1 MEAKNAKKVSII
13 VPTINEEGNIQKLVK
28 RIDNALKKGG
38 IEYEIILIDD
48 HSTDNTVKVANNLT
62 DEYPISC
69 YLKKGKKGKAFSILE
84 GFEYAK
90 YDTLAMIDAD
100 LQYPPEAIPEMVRKI
115 GEGAGVVVANRHCK
129 GVNFL
134 RKSASK
140 GFNFVFGRIL
150 HGLKCDVQSG
160 LKVFKKQITKEIT
173 VNPSQWTFDL
183 EFLINARYAGYEI
196 DTVNID
202 FEKRHSG
209 QSKINV
215 IKASW
220 EIGTNALANK
230 LKKKKPI
237 QIPPQDDSSMMGAG
251 LARNGRRFIT
261 HSTLGNE
268 ISALITFTASQKL
281 LIFLT
286 IVSAIAGFLF
296 FPLYT
301 AITLIAVLSSI
312 YFFDVLF
319 NLFLITKSLHNPP
332 ELSFTDEELS
342 RIDESSLPTYSIL
355 CPLYRESA
363 VLPKFL
369 NSISK
374 LDWPK
379 DKLDMQ
385 LLLEENDQ
393 ETINVANSMDLPN
406 YVRAVIVPHSL
417 PKTKPKAC
425 NYGLNLAK
433 GEYLVVYDAEDMP
446 EPQQLKKAY
455 LAFQRVPQ
463 KVKCLQAKLNYYNTN
478 QNLLTRLFTAE
489 YSLWFEIIL
498 PGLQSI
504 NTSIPLGGTSNHFK
518 TADLKDLKGWD
529 PFNVTEDADLGA
541 RLFKA
546 GFNTAIIDSTTLE
559 EANSQIW
566 NWIRQRSR
574 WIKGYMQT
582 YMVHTRKPMEF
593 LKKSGIHTFLFQ
605 LNIGGKIAFMLINP
619 ILWAATISYFVL
631 RSIVGPTIES
641 IYPTPVFYIAVFSLV
656 FGNFLYFYYYM
667 IGCAKR
673 GHWPVIK
680 YVFLIPFY
688 WFFMS
693 IAAVMATY
701 QLFIKPHFW
710 EKTKHGLHLKKI
722 TKSQPVL
729 EVVKPQ
735 PVLRSELDIN
745 FIREDSWL
753 KKATNKFLPSSLTK
767 NAIPGA
773 TLMIMAMIFGN
784 FLNFLFNAF
793 LGRVLSFEELG
804 LVILVNTLWSVVAI
818 FMGALSSTVN
828 HKTAHLAVEKSEGS
842 AAIFLKSTLKKGVFI
857 ALGASLIWIVL
868 APFLSDFFN
877 ISSSLVLLMFTPVLT
892 LGVIASANR
901 GFLNGNLHFT
911 SVALIFFFES
921 VSKFVAAALFV
932 WYGLDSLVYLSIPIS
947 IAVASMASVLAVS
960 RHLEDFT
967 ERIEVHKFPGRFFYA
982 SMLTLMSA
990 TIFLSI
996 DIILVK
1002 HFLSPRLAGEY
1013 ALISLVGKM
1022 IFFLGSLPNI
1032 FTITLI
1038 SRDEGLKRSTKKT
1051 FRLLVG
1057 STAVLSAVGFILLG
1071 PFGNLTV
1078 PILFGAKTLAI
1089 LPYLSIYTFAF
1100 AIFTVSNSL
1109 VLYRLAKK
1117 QFIFPIISMAASL
1130 FMAVGII
1137 LNHGSVGEIVNV
1149 IFWASIF
1156 GFGLIS
1162 LFHIL
1167 EGKLKFAWRG
1177 VIDLKDAFVSV
1188 DTKTAAAK
1196 VGKRILIFNWRDTK
1210 HVFAGGAELY
1220 VHEIAK
1226 QWVKD
1231 GHQVTVFCGN
1241 DGKSKR
1247 SEVIG
1252 DVQVIRRGGFYFVY
1266 FWAFIYYITQ
1276 FRGKY
1281 DIIVDCHNG
1290 IPFFTPIYSRKPI
1303 YCLIHHI
1310 HQEVFRHSLPKPL
1323 AKLAIFLE
1331 RDLMPLV
1338 YRNVG
1343 FITVSESSKKDI
1355 HNLGLGIKKGI
1366 EVVNPGVNLKN
1377 LTLGIKSPE
1386 PTILYLG
1393 RLKAYKSVD
1402 VLIRAFEKIAREV
1415 DDAQLIIVG
1424 SGEEENSLKR
1434 LTSELNLNGKVVFK
1448 GRVSEKEKI
1457 GLLQKAWVFVN
1468 PSFMEG
1474 WGITTI
1480 EASACGTPIVAS
1492 DVPGLRDSVKDMETG
1507 CLVSYGNSDAF
1518 AESILTIIKDK
1529 HLRDRMGKEAVM
1541 WASNFDWNKTSNAFL
1556 SIINK

>member
-1 MEAKNAKKVSII
+1 MEAKNTEKVSII
-13 VPTINEEGNIQKLVK
+13 IPTFNEEGNIQKLVK

-38 IEYEIILIDD
+38 IEYEIVTIDD
-48 HSTDNTVKVANNLT
+48 HSTDNTVKIANNLA

-69 YLKKGKKGKAFSILE
+69 HLKKGKKGKAFSILE
-84 GFEYAK
+84 GFDYAK
-90 YDTLAMIDAD
+90 YDTVGMIDAD

-115 GEGAGVVVANRHCK
+115 RDGAGVVVANRRYK
-129 GVNFL
+129 GISPL
-134 RKSASK
+134 RKLASK

-160 LKVFKKQITKEIT
+160 LKVFKKQITKEIA

-183 EFLINARYAGYEI
+183 EFLVNARYAGHEI
-196 DTVNID
+196 ATVNID

-209 QSKINV
+209 ESKINV

-237 QIPPQDDSSMMGAG
+237 QIPPQDESSMIGAG
-251 LARNGRRFIT
+251 MAHKGRRFIT
-261 HSTLGNE
+261 HSNLDSET
-268 ISALITFTASQKL
+268 SALITFTASQKF
-281 LIFLT
+281 LIFLSV
-286 IVSAIAGFLF
+286 ILAVAGFLF

-301 AITLIAVLSSI
+301 AIALMAVLSSL

-342 RIDESSLPTYSIL
+342 RIDESSLPVYAIL

-374 LDWPK
+374 LEWPK
-379 DKLDMQ
+379 DKLDVQ
-385 LLLEENDQ
+385 LLLEENDL
-393 ETINVANSMDLPN
+393 ETIDTARSIDLPS
-406 YVRAVIVPHSL
+406 YVRIVIVPHSL

-425 NYGLNLAK
+425 NYGLNSAK

-455 LAFQRVPQ
+455 LAFQRVPE

-504 NTSIPLGGTSNHFK
+504 NTSIPLGGTSNHFR
-518 TADLKDLKGWD
+518 TADLRNLKGWD
-529 PFNVTEDADLGA
+529 PFNVTEDADLGV
-541 RLFKA
+541 RLFKQ
-546 GFNTAIIDSTTLE
+546 GFNTAIIDSITLE
-559 EANSQIW
+559 EANSQVW

-582 YMVHTRKPMEF
+582 YLVHMRKPMEF

-605 LNIGGKIAFMLINP
+605 LNIGGKIVFMLINP
-619 ILWAATISYFVL
+619 ILWFMTISYFAL
-631 RSIVGPTIES
+631 RSVVGPTIES

-673 GHWPVIK
+673 GHWPIIK

-710 EKTKHGLHLKKI
+710 EKTKHGLHLKKL
-722 TKSQPVL
+722 KPLPVL
-729 EVVKPQ
+729 GTIKSGPAPKP
-735 PVLRSELDIN
+735 ELTLN
-745 FIREDSWL
+745 FIKKDSWL
-753 KKATNKFLPSSLTK
+753 KKTTNKFLPLSLTE
-767 NAIPGA
+767 NALSGA
-773 TLMIMAMIFGN
+773 ALMIAAMMFAN

-793 LGRVLSFEELG
+793 LGRVLSFEELS
-804 LVILVNTLWSVVAI
+804 LVILVNTLWSVAAI
-818 FMGALSSTVN
+818 FMGAVSSTVN
-828 HKTAHLAVEKSEGS
+828 HKTAHLAVEKGEGS
-842 AAIFLKSTLKKGVFI
+842 ALAFLKSTLNKAIPI
-857 ALGASLIWIVL
+857 ALGISVMWIVSVS
-868 APFLSDFFN
+868 FLSNFFN
-877 ISSSLVLLMFTPVLT
+877 ISSQSILFMFTPVLT

-901 GFLNGNLHFT
+901 GFLNGNLYFT
-911 SVALIFFFES
+911 SVAFVILFES
-921 VSKFVAAALFV
+921 VSKFIAAALFA
-932 WYGLDSLVYLSIPIS
+932 WYGLNHLVYLSIPIS

-960 RHLEDFT
+960 RHSEDFIQT
-967 ERIEVHKFPGRFFYA
+967 KNHKFPGRFFYA
-982 SMLTLMSA
+982 SILTLMSA

-1013 ALISLVGKM
+1013 TLISLVGKM
-1022 IFFLGSLPNI
+1022 IYFLGSLPNI
-1032 FTITLI
+1032 FMITLI
-1038 SRDEGLKRSTKKT
+1038 GRDEGLKRNTKKT
-1051 FRLLVG
+1051 FELLVG
-1057 STAVLSAVGFILLG
+1057 STVLLSLAGFIFLG
-1071 PFGNLTV
+1071 PLGNLTV
-1078 PILFGAKTLAI
+1078 PILFGSKTLAI
-1089 LPYLSIYTFAF
+1089 LPYLNIYTLALTV
-1100 AIFTVSNSL
+1100 FTISNSI
-1109 VLYRLAKK
+1109 VVYHLAKR
-1117 QFIFPIISMAASL
+1117 QFIFPIISMTASL
-1130 FMAVGII
+1130 FMSIGII
-1137 LNHGSVGEIVNV
+1137 LNHGSVEEIVNV
-1149 IFWASIF
+1149 ILWASIF
-1156 GFGLIS
+1156 GLGLVY
-1162 LFHIL
+1162 LFHVL
-1167 EGKLKFAWRG
+1167 EGRLKFVWRG
-1177 VIDLKDAFVSV
+1177 IIDLKDAFRPIE
-1188 DTKTAAAK
+1188 TEAPMAK
-1196 VGKRILIFNWRDTK
+1196 LGKRILIFNWRDTR
-1210 HVFAGGAELY
+1210 HIYGGGAELY

-1241 DGKSKR
+1241 DSYSKR
-1247 SEVIG
+1247 REIIDGVEI
-1252 DVQVIRRGGFYFVY
+1252 IRRGGFYFVY
-1266 FWAFIYYITQ
+1266 LWAFIYYLTQ

-1331 RDLMPLV
+1331 KDLMPIV
-1338 YRNVG
+1338 YRNVK

-1355 HNLGLGIKKGI
+1355 QSFGLGTKKGI
-1366 EVVNPGVNLKN
+1366 EIVHPGVNSKN
-1377 LTLGIKSPE
+1377 LTLGRKSPE

-1402 VLIRAFEKIAREV
+1402 VLVRAFEKVIRQV
-1415 DDAQLIIVG
+1415 DDARLVIVG

-1434 LTSELNLNGKVVFK
+1434 LASELNLNGKVVFRGK
-1448 GRVSEKEKI
+1448 VSEKEKI
-1457 GLLQKAWVFVN
+1457 ELFQKAWVFVN

-1480 EASACGTPIVAS
+1480 EANACGTPIVAS
-1492 DVPGLRDSVKDMETG
+1492 DVPGLRDSVKNMETG
-1507 CLVSYGNSDAF
+1507 RLVSYGNSDAF
-1518 AESILTIIKDK
+1518 AESILTIIRDKD
-1529 HLRDRMGKEAVM
+1529 LRDRMSQEAVK
-1541 WASNFDWNKTSNAFL
+1541 WASNFDWSKTSKAFL
-1556 SIINK
+1556 SIISK